1 MSQLLQGHC
10 PMDEQKLAEQLAK
23 TGNLMDLCSGEEWLN
38 EIETAEDD
46 GWIEAGVMMKP
57 YVEYLKSRTPEQIKV
72 QFRQMRIQS
81 ILLPELHNWLQ
92 SWGLGISFEAVHL
105 EARRVLRRHLKQL
118 TPEQEAWL
126 DALVAEDDQNLP
138 TEERTLRAQVVA
150 MLSNLFTG
158 DDWQTLADIAAQD
171 MAKGVLQV
179 AQVNTIPPVA
189 V

>member
-1 MSQLLQGHC
+1 MTNSHQEIQHSDD
-10 PMDEQKLAEQLAK
+10 PVRAAQLAK
-23 TGNLMDLCSGEEWLN
+23 VNALLNAPCDEEWIA
-38 EIETAEDD
+38 ETTRIEGD

-57 YVEYLKSRTPEQIKV
+57 YVEYLKSRTPEQIKA

-81 ILLPELHNWLQ
+81 ILLPELHTWIQ
-92 SWGLGISFEAVHL
+92 TWGLGISFEAVHL
-105 EARRVLRRHLKQL
+105 ESRRVLRRHLKQL

-138 TEERTLRAQVVA
+138 IEERTLRAQVVA
-150 MLSNLFTG
+150 MLSNLFTQ
-158 DDWQTLADIAAQD
+158 DDWQTLADIAAQG